1 MDIKLKQWTESQVL
15 QITGKIREQP
25 LIESFISASHQVS
38 RGWLGV
44 SSGRVPQTDRGCQ
57 EEEGPRRYLR
67 RRQGRRGGVRHI
79 EACLGGQGS
88 RGSESYPIEYF
99 RRQVRDMGQQAGTTG
114 LTDQFNIM
122 QQTFN

>member
-15 QITGKIREQP
+15 HTTGKMQDQP
-25 LIESFISASHQVS
+25 FIQSLISASYQVS
-38 RGWLGV
+38 GGWLGV

-67 RRQGRRGGVRHI
+67 PGEGRRGGDRHL
-79 EACLGGQGS
+79 ETCLGGQGC

-99 RRQVRDMGQQAGTTG
+99 GRQVREIWAMMPA
-114 LTDQFNIM
+114 IS
-122 QQTFN
+122 